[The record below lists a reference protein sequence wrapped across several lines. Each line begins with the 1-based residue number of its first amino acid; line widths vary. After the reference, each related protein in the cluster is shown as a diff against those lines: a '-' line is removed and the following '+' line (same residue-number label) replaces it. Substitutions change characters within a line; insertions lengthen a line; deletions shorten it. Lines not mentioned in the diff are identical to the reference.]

1 MGVADLR
8 GVRVVVLLNQG
19 SSPEQC
25 DEKERAIRAAMEGA
39 GVSGE
44 IVACEPARLTETAR
58 RLADRDGVEVVVS
71 AGGDG
76 TASSVAAGVAGSG
89 TPMAVLPMGTL
100 NHFARDLGMPT
111 DLGEAMKAIAAGRI
125 QHVDVGE
132 VNGRVFVNN
141 SSIGLYPEVVRMRD
155 RDRHEKG
162 RNKWFAMALAAMRV
176 LWRFRLLAV
185 RVEMPHR
192 LLSMITP
199 FVFIGN
205 NDYSTTVGSLGR
217 RERLDSGRL
226 ALYIVRTH
234 GRLHTIL
241 VMLRAM
247 FGRAEAV
254 RELETE
260 RVTELWV
267 APHQH
272 SIKVALDG
280 EVFRMPAPLHYRIRP
295 GALAVISPAAATEEK
310 AEAV

>member
-1 MGVADLR
+1 MGVADLE
-8 GVRVVVLLNQG
+8 GVRVVVLLNRG
-19 SSPEQC
+19 SSPQQC
-25 DEKERAIRAAMEGA
+25 EEKERAIRAAMEGA
-39 GVSGE
+39 GITGE
-44 IVACEPARLTETAR
+44 IVTCEPARLTETAR
-58 RLADRDGVEVVVS
+58 RLADRDGVDAIVS

-76 TASSVAAGVAGSG
+76 TASSVAAGVVGTG

-111 DLGEAMKAIAAGRI
+111 ELGEAMKAIAAGKVT
-125 QHVDVGE
+125 QVDVGE
-132 VNGRVFVNN
+132 VNGRAFVNN

-162 RNKWFAMALAAMRV
+162 RNKWFAMVLAAMRV

-192 LLSMITP
+192 VLSMITP
-199 FVFIGN
+199 FVFVGN
-205 NDYSTTVGSLGR
+205 NDYSTNVGSLGQ

-234 GRLHTIL
+234 GRMHTIL
-241 VMLRAM
+241 VLLRAM

-254 RELETE
+254 QELETE

-267 APHQH
+267 APHER

-280 EVFRMPAPLHYRIRP
+280 EVFRMAAPLHYRIRP
-295 GALAVISPAAATEEK
+295 GELAVIASVAAAAEK